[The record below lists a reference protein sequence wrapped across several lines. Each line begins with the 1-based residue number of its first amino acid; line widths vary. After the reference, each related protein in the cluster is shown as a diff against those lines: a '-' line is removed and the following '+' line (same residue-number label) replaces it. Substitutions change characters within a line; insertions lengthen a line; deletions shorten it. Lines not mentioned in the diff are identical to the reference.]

1 MSLVDRVYQTPKV
14 MTNADGS
21 AKFAFVTF
29 IMRND
34 SYLPGALVLASGL
47 KRMKTQ
53 ADLVCMVTG
62 SVTPQA
68 KRTLGAMFDHVVEV
82 DEAVLPHARRQ
93 ERQDRPFLF
102 TRFNALRL
110 GKGGGLDLSYDRI
123 VVLDADIL
131 PLRYYDHLFTLGT
144 PAGIINESKDHCL
157 QATEDGRFLIPP
169 HALETGRWVWHDI
182 YEKTCPHGQ
191 PIDKE
196 ITDRVLHDPK
206 NMGVNASL
214 WVLRP
219 SIREYRDIM
228 EDVERPE
235 VLGLVS
241 NWNWPEMQYATMR
254 WSGQWK
260 NVDLRFCSFSGYP
273 SPSVVYGIHFAGLK
287 PWSIKRRDALQRFS
301 RYEDFKLWYAEFR
314 AMMVSHPEFLAVGRL
329 RRLLEAI
336 PALRV

>member
-1 MSLVDRVYQTPKV
+1 MSPADRVYQLPKST
-14 MTNADGS
+14 TNADGS
-21 AKFAFVTF
+21 AKYAFVTF

-47 KRMKTQ
+47 RRMRTR

-62 SVTPQA
+62 SVTAQA
-68 KRTLGAMFDHVVEV
+68 KQALEVMFNHVVEV

-110 GKGGGLDLSYDRI
+110 GKDGDLDFSYEKV
-123 VVLDADIL
+123 VVLDADVL
-131 PLRYYDHLFTLGT
+131 PLRHYDHLFTLGT
-144 PAGIINESKDHCL
+144 PAGIINESKEHCL

-182 YEKTCPHGQ
+182 YEELCPHGQ
-191 PIDKE
+191 PIEKE
-196 ITDRVLHDPK
+196 VTDRVLTDPS

-219 SIREYRDIM
+219 SLREYDDIM
-228 EDVERPE
+228 EDVQKPE
-235 VLGLVS
+235 VLERVS

-273 SPSVVYGIHFAGLK
+273 APSAVFGIHFAGLK
-287 PWSIKRRDALQRFS
+287 PWSIKRKDALQRFS
-301 RYEDFKLWYAEFR
+301 RYEDFRLWYGEFR
-314 AMMVSHPEFLAVGRL
+314 RMIDAHPELLRSSRL
-329 RRLLEAI
+329 RKLLEEF